1 MDNLYTK
8 AQKHILGKHLSI
20 RFLLNNLQESILS
33 SCHKHP
39 FYKDLNNVHKSK

>member
-8 AQKHILGKHLSI
+8 AQKHLLGKHLNI
-20 RFLLNNLQESILS
+20 KFLLNNLHESMLS
-33 SCHKHP
+33 SYLKHP